1 MSMAAVMKSPLI
13 AVFLVPLSISAEG
26 LAAERT
32 EFPSAVS
39 IIPTFAQ
46 AKPVVDGLDI

>member
-1 MSMAAVMKSPLI
+1 MAAVMKTTMI
-13 AVFLVPLSISAEG
+13 AVFLVPLSLSAEG

-32 EFPSAVS
+32 EFPSSVS